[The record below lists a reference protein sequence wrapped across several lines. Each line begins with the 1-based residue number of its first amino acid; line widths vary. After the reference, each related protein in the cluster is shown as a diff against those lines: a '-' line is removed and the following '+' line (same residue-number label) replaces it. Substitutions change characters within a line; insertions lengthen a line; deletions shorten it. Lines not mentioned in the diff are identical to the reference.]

1 MEVFFSLSFWHF
13 VWEIGARQA
22 KLTPLRM
29 PDVWQPCSAM
39 LENYQMSSSS
49 SEDKHLAGPD
59 EKEIKWRTL
68 ESPKSTVRF
77 QFGDCIGSI
86 NFRVLWGYRSSFLK
100 PRLTGTWKIKQTC
113 RLQGRLCNLWTSLR
127 KFIHSLLIR
136 ETLSEKIGIFVLLQF
151 TGGFSNLRLIQEI
164 CMLTLKLD
172 PQPCLSESKTK
183 FDCVWSWFLSSILI
197 HMYHLLVLYLRCLY
211 MTLL

>member
-1 MEVFFSLSFWHF
+1 MFSMNLKRKWKISRIHVIYWALRSKNFELSFSLLLFPSMDVLFFRLILRDKGCVLWLR
-13 VWEIGARQA
+13 EIGARQA

-68 ESPKSTVRF
+68 ESPKSTVKF
-77 QFGDCIGSI
+77 QFGDCIGSV

-136 ETLSEKIGIFVLLQF
+136 ETLYEK
-151 TGGFSNLRLIQEI
+151 
-164 CMLTLKLD
+164 
-172 PQPCLSESKTK
+172 
-183 FDCVWSWFLSSILI
+183 
-197 HMYHLLVLYLRCLY
+197 
-211 MTLL
+211 

>member
-1 MEVFFSLSFWHF
+1 MENQQNTRNLLGFTFQKSWALLFSTFASFYGGFFSVSFCVIRNVYYGCIWHF

-68 ESPKSTVRF
+68 ESLKITIRF
-77 QFGDCIGSI
+77 QFGDCIGSV
-86 NFRVLWGYRSSFLK
+86 NFRVLWGYCSSFLK

-136 ETLSEKIGIFVLLQF
+136 ETLYEK
-151 TGGFSNLRLIQEI
+151 
-164 CMLTLKLD
+164 
-172 PQPCLSESKTK
+172 
-183 FDCVWSWFLSSILI
+183 
-197 HMYHLLVLYLRCLY
+197 
-211 MTLL
+211 